1 MMRFCNFV
9 FPHPHIF
16 VPSVTLMF
24 WFIRIHAKTQPGM
37 RITDLFSRI
46 RPLSDAVGDLYRQ
59 FNTLKNDLAKLTS
72 KFDGVEAFVDDLKH
86 GRVSVRQRPAQ
97 RVLPNVG
104 LRSPLRAQMRSPV
117 RGIMNRPALI
127 TRRGPPN
134 MRSKGV

>member
-1 MMRFCNFV
+1 
-9 FPHPHIF
+9 
-16 VPSVTLMF
+16 
-24 WFIRIHAKTQPGM
+24 M

-59 FNTLKNDLAKLTS
+59 FNTLKDDLAKLTS

-86 GRVSVRQRPAQ
+86 GRVSVRQRPQ

-117 RGIMNRPALI
+117 RGIMKRPALI
-127 TRRGPPN
+127 PRRRGPPN
-134 MRSKGV
+134 MRSIGV